1 MPLKNKPTFKK
12 GDRGAAVTVRVQM
25 NSGKAR
31 FNKILEDGT
40 IVIDLP
46 NDGSME
52 NTNKA
57 LVSFLA
63 SSLKIKS
70 NQVEVL
76 GGIGSQDKLISL
88 IGIDPDQVDLLVL
101 KKMSSD

>member
-1 MPLKNKPTFKK
+1 
-12 GDRGAAVTVRVQM
+12 
-25 NSGKAR
+25 
-31 FNKILEDGT
+31 
-40 IVIDLP
+40 
-46 NDGSME
+46 ME

-101 KKMSSD
+101 KKMGSD